1 MNNCVKRRRG
11 EKKDHPNQLG
21 NKNKSLS
28 YYRMDATLL
37 FGLLYMRWTYDQIRI
52 NREE

>member
-21 NKNKSLS
+21 NKNKSLLLS
-28 YYRMDATLL
+28 NGCNAIIWTTIYEMDL
-37 FGLLYMRWTYDQIRI
+37 
-52 NREE
+52 